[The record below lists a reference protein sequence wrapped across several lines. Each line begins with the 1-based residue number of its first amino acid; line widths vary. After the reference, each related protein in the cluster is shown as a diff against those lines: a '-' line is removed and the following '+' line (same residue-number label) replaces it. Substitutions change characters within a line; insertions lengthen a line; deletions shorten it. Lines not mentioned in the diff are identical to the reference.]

1 MPLIDPRTFAA
12 GIRDTVP
19 SNPDHYVVAP
29 FWRTFYERMYML
41 VGFEELMME
50 IATYGELFGRM
61 LSNLRDFTIQGIEL
75 IAETGADAVFLA
87 DDWGTQH
94 RLQISLTM
102 WREHF
107 RPAYAA
113 MIDAAHAKGL
123 DVWLHSCGNITEI
136 IPEWIDIG
144 LDVHGPSSG
153 CRTRPSRYCGSLSRT
168 DHVFR
173 RN

>member
-1 MPLIDPRTFAA
+1 
-12 GIRDTVP
+12 
-19 SNPDHYVVAP
+19 
-29 FWRTFYERMYML
+29 MYML

-50 IATYGELFGRM
+50 IATHGELFGRM

-94 RLQISLTM
+94 RLQISPTM

-113 MIDAAHAKGL
+113 MIDTAYAKGL
-123 DVWLHSCGNITEI
+123 DV
-136 IPEWIDIG
+136 
-144 LDVHGPSSG
+144 
-153 CRTRPSRYCGSLSRT
+153 
-168 DHVFR
+168 
-173 RN
+173 